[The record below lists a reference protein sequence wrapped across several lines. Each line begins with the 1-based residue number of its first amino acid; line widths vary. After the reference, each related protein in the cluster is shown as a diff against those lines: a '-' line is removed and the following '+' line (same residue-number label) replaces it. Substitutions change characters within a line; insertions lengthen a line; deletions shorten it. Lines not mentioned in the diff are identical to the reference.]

1 MDIGFIILGVLLTFG
16 TLLFLFNIKRILVR
30 CIIASAN
37 HILCIPLLVKS
48 IKYNLP
54 YGIVIA
60 FLYIWFALVVIC
72 ISLFLLDDLSNN
84 NMEEEEDTTDIANE
98 EFDTFF

>member
-1 MDIGFIILGVLLTFG
+1 MDIGFIVLGVLFTVG
-16 TLLFLFNIKRILVR
+16 TLLFLFNMKRIVVR

-72 ISLFLLDDLSNN
+72 ISLYLVEELSNN
-84 NMEEEEDTTDIANE
+84 DNKEEDTTDIDHD
-98 EFDTFF
+98 EFDTFFK